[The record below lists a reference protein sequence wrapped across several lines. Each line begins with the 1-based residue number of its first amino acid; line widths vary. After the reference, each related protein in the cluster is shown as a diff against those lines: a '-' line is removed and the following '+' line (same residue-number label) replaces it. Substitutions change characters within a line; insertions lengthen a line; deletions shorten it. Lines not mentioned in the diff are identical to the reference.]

1 MAEFEQYIK
10 KLNKTK
16 EYTQDLWIDNRELE
30 IKEVIWIN
38 SPQLKQ
44 DIAIQS

>member
-10 KLNKTK
+10 SLNKTK
-16 EYTQDLWIDNRELE
+16 KYTQDLWIDERELE
-30 IKEVIWIN
+30 TKEFIWIN
-38 SPQLKQ
+38 TPQLKQ